1 MKHICM
7 VLWVQTAEESQVKKK
22 GEMIQRRRDR
32 ISVTKWKD
40 KRDVLII
47 SNKHS
52 VEMVNVTNWRGES
65 KSKPNV
71 IRDYNDGV
79 SGIDK
84 ADQMM
89 LYYNWGN
96 YPLV

>member
-40 KRDVLII
+40 KRDALII